1 MQARV
6 HMPLAEYNAL
16 CYPLTHALNAGNP
29 TTSGPHAYGSEFHR
43 SVILLANTYFLVS
56 IAYYVFYI
64 ISSNDLFFH
73 LHKIGKIN

>member
-1 MQARV
+1 MQARM

-56 IAYYVFYI
+56 SLLRLLY
-64 ISSNDLFFH
+64 NFFE
-73 LHKIGKIN
+73 